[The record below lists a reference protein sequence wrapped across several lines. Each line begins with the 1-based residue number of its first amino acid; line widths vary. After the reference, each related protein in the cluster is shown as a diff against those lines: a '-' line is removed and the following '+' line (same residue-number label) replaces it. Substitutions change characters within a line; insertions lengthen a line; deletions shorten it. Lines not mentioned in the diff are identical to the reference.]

1 MDLKENIRMLFCLN
15 EQGEAKANEILK
27 DLLQNPEYIS
37 ITNEHLTEE
46 LNEEEIQ
53 LENEYKQLEKEQE
66 TLLEEKYKNEL
77 QILSKQV
84 PSFDNIELLE
94 AIQSKYGAGILGIIS
109 LFNYGVFQGKR
120 AERARRKML
129 N

>member
-15 EQGEAKANEILK
+15 EQGEAKVKEILK
-27 DLLQNPEYIS
+27 ELLQNPEYIS
-37 ITNEHLTEE
+37 ITNEQLTEE

-53 LENEYKQLEKEQE
+53 LENEYKQLEKEKE
-66 TLLEEKYKNEL
+66 TLLDEKYKDEL

-94 AIQSKYGAGILGIIS
+94 AIHSKYGAGKLGIIS
-109 LFNYGVFQGKR
+109 LFNYGVFEGKR
-120 AERARRKML
+120 VERARRKKL

>member
-27 DLLQNPEYIS
+27 ELLQNPEFIS
-37 ITNEHLTEE
+37 ITNEQLTEE

-53 LENEYKQLEKEQE
+53 LENEYKQLEKD
-66 TLLEEKYKNEL
+66 LEENYKEVL

-94 AIQSKYGAGILGIIS
+94 AIQSKYGAGKLGIIS
-109 LFNYGVFQGKR
+109 LFNYGVFEGKR
-120 AERARRKML
+120 VERARRKKL